1 MMQTPFVTAWAKEHF
16 DCSSLTGIPLENED
30 DSANL
35 SSATP
40 GSHWERVTMYD
51 ELMTATE
58 LGAHKSIS
66 GLTFAMLK
74 DMGWYDVDD
83 TFNDTTNYG
92 YHLGCNFVNDACYGS
107 SYPKYF
113 CDTAAYENVS
123 VCSTTFL
130 GKAICTDQASLMS
143 DGCGMFA

>member
-1 MMQTPFVTAWAKEHF
+1 
-16 DCSSLTGIPLENED
+16 
-30 DSANL
+30 
-35 SSATP
+35 
-40 GSHWERVTMYD
+40 
-51 ELMTATE
+51 
-58 LGAHKSIS
+58 
-66 GLTFAMLK
+66 MLK

-143 DGCGMFA
+143 DGCGMFAEYFHCVDPAESDDGYKSYTLETYGTGSFCVDGTLSNVGISSKYRGRCYPY